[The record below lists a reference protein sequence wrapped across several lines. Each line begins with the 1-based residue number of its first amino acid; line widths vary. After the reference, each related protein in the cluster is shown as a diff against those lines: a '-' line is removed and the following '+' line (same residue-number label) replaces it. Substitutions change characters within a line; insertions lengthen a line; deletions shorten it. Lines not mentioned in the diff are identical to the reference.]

1 MAWSTVVLCAYLMKC
16 GGCDLP
22 QRIMLFC
29 SITLTQRPM
38 SARDC
43 TKVGRG
49 HLHHGPN
56 QSRSYDKP
64 HGKHACAKLPS
75 RSVHSRNHRSC
86 GDVPAVFAR
95 DLPGKPGL
103 LWLLS
108 VRRRPVPFDGGRHR
122 VFSMPS
128 LPRRPV
134 RTNLRQVLVPE
145 LRTWIPQP
153 RHRADVVHDP
163 MPARHVQW
171 ARSSHLHRLSTRNS
185 RHYGRRIQPV

>member
-1 MAWSTVVLCAYLMKC
+1 M
-16 GGCDLP
+16 P

-29 SITLTQRPM
+29 STTLTQRPM

-43 TKVGRG
+43 KKVGRC
-49 HLHHGPN
+49 HLHYGPN

-64 HGKHACAKLPS
+64 YGKHACAKLPS
-75 RSVHSRNHRSC
+75 RSVHSRNQWRNVCVS
-86 GDVPAVFAR
+86 AVFAR
-95 DLPGKPGL
+95 NLPGKPGL
-103 LWLLS
+103 LYLLS
-108 VRRRPVPFDGGRHR
+108 LRRRPVPFDGGRHR
-122 VFSMPS
+122 IFSMPS

-134 RTNLRQVLVPE
+134 RTNLRQLLVPE